1 MTLAIIAITSGGALL
16 ARRLHQQVEE
26 AELWLPD
33 RFRRADDA
41 HYFDEKPAEL
51 LPRLFLRVDG
61 LICIMATGI
70 VVRLLGAQLQGK
82 DRDAAVVVCDE
93 KGQFAISLL
102 SGHLGGANELAAEV
116 AELLGGQAV
125 ITTATDVNQLPAFDE
140 VARRN
145 NMAVEPLERI
155 KLLNRLLLE
164 QKKILL
170 VDTAGAVA
178 AAYQDVPGVTP
189 AKNFV
194 AALQQQCDGLVF
206 VSNRY
211 LPQLAAQHK
220 LLALRPRNLVV
231 GIGCNRGTAATE
243 IETVIHETLRNAF
256 LAVASV
262 GAVASIDA
270 KQDEAGLW
278 EFAEKYRLS
287 CHFFSAAELNTIK
300 TPTPP
305 SAVVQ
310 QAVGANGVCEPAA
323 LKAAAGGR
331 LLVTKKKSGNVT
343 VAVAESPDFRSFIPW
358 LEGQSRG

>member
-1 MTLAIIAITSGGALL
+1 MTLAIIAITPGGAEL
-16 ARRLHQQVEE
+16 ARRLHQQVID

-33 RFRRADDA
+33 KFRQVDDA
-41 HYFDEKPAEL
+41 RYFEEKLAEL

-61 LICIMATGI
+61 LICVMATGI
-70 VVRLLGAQLQGK
+70 VVRLLGPHLRGK
-82 DRDAAVVVCDE
+82 ERDAAVVVCDE
-93 KGQFAISLL
+93 KGEFAISLI

-155 KLLNRLLLE
+155 KLLNSLLLE

-170 VDTAGAVA
+170 VDTEGAVA
-178 AAYQDVPGVTP
+178 DVYQDVPGVTR
-189 AKNFV
+189 AKNFL
-194 AALQQQCDGLVF
+194 AALQQQSDGLVF

-211 LPQLAAQHK
+211 LPQLITQHN

-231 GIGCNRGTAATE
+231 GIGCNRGTSAME
-243 IETVIHETLRNAF
+243 IETVIHETLHNAF
-256 LAVASV
+256 LAFPSV
-262 GAVASIDA
+262 GAIASIDA
-270 KQDEAGLW
+270 KQDEAGLLQ
-278 EFAEKYRLS
+278 FAEKYCLS
-287 CHFFSAAELNTIK
+287 CQFFSAAELNTIDA
-300 TPTPP
+300 PSPP

-323 LKAAAGGR
+323 LKVAVGGR

-343 VAVAESPDFRSFIPW
+343 VAVAERPDF
-358 LEGQSRG
+358 